1 MWGLLAVLF
10 GILRAWLS
18 WRASDPKAT
27 RVVSLRKA
35 RRLARKMAGMLEGT
49 GSGSS
54 RRETI
59 VRALIAQ
66 GVPEPLA
73 RICVEEAAARYALK

>member
-18 WRASDPKAT
+18 WRASDPKT
-27 RVVSLRKA
+27 GQGVSLRKA
-35 RRLARKMAGMLEGT
+35 RRLARKMAEMLEGT
-49 GSGSS
+49 GSGAS

-59 VRALIAQ
+59 VKALIAQ

-73 RICVEEAAARYALK
+73 RICVEEAASRYAMK

>member
-1 MWGLLAVLF
+1 MWGVLGLIF
-10 GILRAWLS
+10 GIVRAWLS
-18 WRASDPKAT
+18 WRAADPKVAHT
-27 RVVSLRKA
+27 VSLRKA

-49 GSGSS
+49 GSGAS

-59 VRALIAQ
+59 VKALIAQ

-73 RICVEEAAARYALK
+73 RICVEEAASRYAMK